1 MTELV
6 DVILGGTFHAAV
18 LFLVAAGLQLVFGVQ
33 KIVNLACGSFY
44 ALGAYFGIT
53 LMGYAAAAGL
63 SPWLIFPGLLVAGIL
78 IGLIGPPIERLLR
91 YVYGRDESFQLL
103 LTFAL
108 VLMFQ
113 DVFRFVWGSNP
124 RSLDSTYL
132 IYGTITSRD
141 FSVPV
146 YNLLVIAAAIAVA
159 AGFGAFLQRTNYGRI
174 LRATAENRA
183 MAEAL
188 GVNVRRVYSV
198 VFTLGVV
205 LALLPLAVPP
215 YYAGLMIPFYGYA
228 IALLGF
234 NLLFGYTGLLSFG
247 HAMFLGFGAY
257 GAAVVA
263 GVFGINSF
271 EAVLVLVTLAA
282 MAAALPIG
290 FLCVRYVGIFFGM
303 LTLAFGMLFHSFLFK
318 FYYLTGGDSGMRVP
332 RMNILG
338 LEFAKYNKIEL
349 LAGPFYYYCLAL
361 VVIVGLLMWRIVH
374 SPFGLHLKAVR
385 DNARKAEYLGVHVRR
400 CRLVAFVIS
409 AAYGA
414 AGGAILGFRVGL
426 ADPELVYWTHSG

>member
-1 MTELV
+1 MVAFANILV
-6 DVILGGTFHAAV
+6 GGVFHAAV

-53 LMGYAAAAGL
+53 FMGYAAAAGL

-78 IGLIGPPIERLLR
+78 IGFIGPPIERLLR

-146 YNLLVIAAAIAVA
+146 YNLLVIAAAIATA
-159 AGFGAFLQRTNYGRI
+159 AGLGAFLQRTNYGRI

-188 GVNVRRVYSV
+188 GVDVGRVYAV
-198 VFTLGVV
+198 VFTLGT
-205 LALLPLAVPP
+205 ALGTT
-215 YYAGLMIPFYGYA
+215 AG
-228 IALLGF
+228 
-234 NLLFGYTGLLSFG
+234 
-247 HAMFLGFGAY
+247 
-257 GAAVVA
+257 
-263 GVFGINSF
+263 
-271 EAVLVLVTLAA
+271 
-282 MAAALPIG
+282 
-290 FLCVRYVGIFFGM
+290 
-303 LTLAFGMLFHSFLFK
+303 
-318 FYYLTGGDSGMRVP
+318 
-332 RMNILG
+332 
-338 LEFAKYNKIEL
+338 
-349 LAGPFYYYCLAL
+349 AL
-361 VVIVGLLMWRIVH
+361 VVPTAAASLDMAIEFVIEAFAVVVIGGLGSMRGALAGALIVGLIRAY
-374 SPFGLHLKAVR
+374 S
-385 DNARKAEYLGVHVRR
+385 
-400 CRLVAFVIS
+400 LVL
-409 AAYGA
+409 Y
-414 AGGAILGFRVGL
+414 
-426 ADPELVYWTHSG
+426 PELEVLAIYLIVIAVLLLRPAGLFGRPVA